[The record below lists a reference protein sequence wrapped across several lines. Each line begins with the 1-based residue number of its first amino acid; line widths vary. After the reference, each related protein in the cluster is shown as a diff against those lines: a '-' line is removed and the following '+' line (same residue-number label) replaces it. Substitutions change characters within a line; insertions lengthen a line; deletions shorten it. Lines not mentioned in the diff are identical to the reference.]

1 MALASIYNVADS
13 NTLPAFTTTVSK
25 LIKILGSESEVAIDL
40 FNKSKMVVNPDKF
53 QAIILDKWKRDH
65 TNEHITIYNQQIKV
79 VSSVKRLGLQLDEKL
94 NFSLLII
101 NTCKSAANQLKALIS
116 LKKFMNYKEQKI
128 LVNSYFMANFNYY
141 LLVWMLSTAILLK
154 KIKNLQRR
162 ALTFL
167 LNDYKII
174 DEKLLLKSSTSSMNV
189 KRL

>member
-1 MALASIYNVADS
+1 M
-13 NTLPAFTTTVSK
+13 
-25 LIKILGSESEVAIDL
+25 
-40 FNKSKMVVNPDKF
+40 
-53 QAIILDKWKRDH
+53 
-65 TNEHITIYNQQIKV
+65 
-79 VSSVKRLGLQLDEKL
+79 SSVKRLGLQLDEKL

-101 NTCKSAANQLKALIS
+101 NTCKSAAKQLKALIS

>member
-1 MALASIYNVADS
+1 M
-13 NTLPAFTTTVSK
+13 
-25 LIKILGSESEVAIDL
+25 
-40 FNKSKMVVNPDKF
+40 
-53 QAIILDKWKRDH
+53 
-65 TNEHITIYNQQIKV
+65 
-79 VSSVKRLGLQLDEKL
+79 SSVKRLGLQLDEKL

-101 NTCKSAANQLKALIS
+101 STCKSAANQLKALIS

-174 DEKLLLKSSTSSMNV
+174 HEKLLLKSSTSSMNV